1 MPQVLIPVFFVLFV
15 SVAWFITTYNRFI
28 KYKNRIE
35 EAWSGIDV
43 ALKRRFNLIPNLIR
57 SVEGYSEHEAKIFRE
72 KSDYLTGSTG
82 MSNRVETESQI
93 SKSLRGLLALAEA
106 YPDLKA
112 SANFIDLQNSLD
124 EIEEDIQKARNRYNS
139 FVGRFNTLV
148 ESFPATFIAAKF
160 GFEKQNYFALDLATQ
175 RELPEVDFS
184 SSRGFSTSKIEFH
197 AERKLFEFFRPKN

>member
-1 MPQVLIPVFFVLFV
+1 MIMPQVLIPVFILFV
-15 SVAWFITTYNRFI
+15 SIAWFVGTYNRFI

-57 SVEGYSEHEAKIFRE
+57 SVEGYSEHEAKIFQTRNN
-72 KSDYLTGSTG
+72 YLTDSTG
-82 MSNRVETESQI
+82 ISNRVEDESQI

-124 EIEEDIQKARNRYNS
+124 EIEEDIQKARNRYNGY
-139 FVGRFNTLV
+139 VVRFNTLV
-148 ESFPATFIAAKF
+148 ESFPATFIARKF

-175 RELPEVDFS
+175 RELPEVEFS
-184 SSRGFSTSKIEFH
+184 GSRGSK
-197 AERKLFEFFRPKN
+197 K

>member
-1 MPQVLIPVFFVLFV
+1 MIMPQVLIPEFFVLFV

-184 SSRGFSTSKIEFH
+184 ASHGSK
-197 AERKLFEFFRPKN
+197 K